1 MKYFK
6 TGAYRD
12 SSDDKLDFEGFLSPI
27 VLERYAQY
35 LHKHRKQ
42 SDGKYRDSDNWQKGI
57 DIKTYQKSLVRH
69 LFQAW
74 GVWRGYKVRDD
85 RGELVDLE
93 DALAGV
99 IFNAQGYLFELLK
112 KK

>member
-12 SSDDKLDFEGFLSPI
+12 SSNNKLDFEGFFSPL

-35 LHKHRKQ
+35 LHKHRVQ
-42 SDGKYRDSDNWQKGI
+42 SDGKLRDSDNWQLGM
-57 DIKTYQKSLVRH
+57 DIKTYQKGLVRH

-85 RGELVDLE
+85 KGELVELQ
-93 DALAGV
+93 DALCAV
-99 IFNAQGYLFELLK
+99 MFNAQGYLYEILRK
-112 KK
+112 